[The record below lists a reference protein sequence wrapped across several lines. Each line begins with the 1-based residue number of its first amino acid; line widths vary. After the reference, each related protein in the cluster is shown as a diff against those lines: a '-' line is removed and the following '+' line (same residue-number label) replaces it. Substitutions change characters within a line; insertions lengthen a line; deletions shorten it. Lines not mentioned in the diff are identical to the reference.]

1 VERVERVENK
11 RTHETKVA
19 LLAEV
24 TDGGGRFSTRPEE
37 VEWEEPEAPLSRLED
52 VPKCSDEEGWLRSRE
67 LLPGVSGRLVE
78 KNGGDGEVNVE
89 EWFKSSLREYF
100 GNEGSE

>member
-1 VERVERVENK
+1 MGSAQAEHVLRKGDGRVIRHNCEGTDTDVERVERVERVENK

-37 VEWEEPEAPLSRLED
+37 VE
-52 VPKCSDEEGWLRSRE
+52 
-67 LLPGVSGRLVE
+67 
-78 KNGGDGEVNVE
+78 
-89 EWFKSSLREYF
+89 
-100 GNEGSE
+100 

>member
-1 VERVERVENK
+1 M
-11 RTHETKVA
+11 
-19 LLAEV
+19 
-24 TDGGGRFSTRPEE
+24 
-37 VEWEEPEAPLSRLED
+37 
-52 VPKCSDEEGWLRSRE
+52 RSRE
-67 LLPGVSGRLVE
+67 LLPGVFGRLVE